1 MSDHLHR
8 KRTLLLCTALHA
20 FTHIYQV
27 ALLPLYVLIRKDLH
41 LTGDAQ
47 ATLLVTVM
55 GFAYFVPSYP
65 MGMLA
70 DRFSR
75 KKLLG
80 IGLTIN
86 ALGFITLAY
95 ANSLPMAL
103 LSVVLA
109 GFGGSFYHPAAT
121 SLIARL
127 YPEATGKALGTA
139 GMGASFGFFIAP
151 FYAGWRAGISGWR
164 APVLELG
171 ILGLIAAAAF
181 MWLAHDHPTREFQDD
196 INKSNEKLFATP
208 MLWVLFLSAAFFFC
222 LRDFSGMGVASL
234 GSLFLQRAHGMD
246 AKQTGIA
253 LSCIYLASLIS
264 NPIFGSWSDRG
275 RIRLTAV
282 VLCIAAFTVF
292 IFPHLNSHW
301 LAPALGIYGFFF
313 MASYP
318 IVEAALME
326 AVHDS
331 VRGRVF
337 GLFITIGGLLGNISH
352 WFVGRWVEMLGVG
365 AGNVANYFSIYAIL
379 AVMLLLSL
387 AGLAFLHGIRRRD
400 HDVFEH
406 RETPQPV
413 TTAENH

>member
-1 MSDHLHR
+1 MSDHIHR
-8 KRTLLLCTALHA
+8 KRTLLLCTGLHA

-55 GFAYFVPSYP
+55 GMAYFVPSYP

-80 IGLTIN
+80 LGLTIN
-86 ALGFITLAY
+86 ALGFISLAY
-95 ANSLPMAL
+95 ANSFGMAL
-103 LSVVLA
+103 LAVVLA

-151 FYAGWRAGISGWR
+151 FYAGWRADTSGWR

-171 ILGLIAAAAF
+171 ILGLLAAAAF
-181 MWLAHDHPTREFQDD
+181 MWFAHDHPTREFQDD
-196 INKSNEKLFATP
+196 INKTKEKLFATP
-208 MLWVLFLSAAFFFC
+208 MLWVLFLTAAFFFC
-222 LRDFSGMGVASL
+222 LRDFAGMGVASL
-234 GSLFLQRAHGMD
+234 GSLFLQRAHGLD
-246 AKQTGIA
+246 PKQTGIA

-264 NPIFGSWSDRG
+264 NPIFGSLSDRG
-275 RIRLTAV
+275 RVRWTTMLI
-282 VLCIAAFTVF
+282 CIASFTVF
-292 IFPHLNSHW
+292 MFPRLDSHW
-301 LAPALGIYGFFF
+301 LAPMLGAYGFFF

-326 AVHDS
+326 SVHDS

-352 WFVGRWVEMLGVG
+352 WFVGHWVESLG
-365 AGNVANYFSIYAIL
+365 AGASVVANYFGIYNIL
-379 AVMLLLSL
+379 AGMLLMSL
-387 AGLAFLHGIRRRD
+387 VGLACLHAVRRRD
-400 HDVFEH
+400 HDVFDH
-406 RETPQPV
+406 KINRKSQSI
-413 TTAENH
+413 TTK

>member
-1 MSDHLHR
+1 MSDKLHR
-8 KRTLLLCTALHA
+8 TRTLLLCTVLHA

-27 ALLPLYVLIRKDLH
+27 ALIPLYVLIRKDLN
-41 LTGDAQ
+41 LTSDAQ
-47 ATLLVTVM
+47 ATLLVSIM
-55 GFAYFVPSYP
+55 GIAYFVPSYP

-70 DRFSR
+70 DRCSR

-80 IGLTIN
+80 AGLAIN
-86 ALGFITLAY
+86 ALGFICLAY

-103 LSVVLA
+103 TAVVLA

-127 YPEATGKALGTA
+127 YPEKTGKALGTA

-151 FYAGWRAGISGWR
+151 FYAGWRANTAGWR

-171 ILGLIAAAAF
+171 IFGLLTAAAF
-181 MWLAHDHPTREFQDD
+181 MWFAHDHPTREFQDD
-196 INKSNEKLFATP
+196 IKPTKEKLFATP
-208 MLWVLFLSAAFFFC
+208 MLWVLFLSMAFFFC
-222 LRDFSGMGVASL
+222 LRDFSGMGMASL
-234 GSLFLQRAHGMD
+234 GSLFLQRAHD
-246 AKQTGIA
+246 LNAKQTGLA

-264 NPIFGSWSDRG
+264 NPIFGSLSDRG
-275 RIRLTAV
+275 RIRWTALV
-282 VLCIAAFTVF
+282 MFLASFTVF
-292 IFPHLNSHW
+292 IFPRLNLRW
-301 LAPALGIYGFFF
+301 LAPMLAAYGFFF

-352 WFVGRWVEMLGVG
+352 WFVGHWVESLGPG
-365 AGNVANYFSIYAIL
+365 ASNVSNYFSIYNIL
-379 AVMLLLSL
+379 AAMLLLSMI
-387 AGLAFLHGIRRRD
+387 GLAFLHGIRRRD
-400 HDVFEH
+400 KDVYQ
-406 RETPQPV
+406 QPKQAGV
-413 TTAENH
+413 TA

>member
-41 LTGDAQ
+41 LTSDAQ

-55 GFAYFVPSYP
+55 GMAYFVPSYP

-80 IGLTIN
+80 LGLTIN

-95 ANSLPMAL
+95 ANSMSMAL
-103 LSVVLA
+103 LAVVLA

-151 FYAGWRAGISGWR
+151 FYAGWRAGMSGWR

-171 ILGLIAAAAF
+171 ILGLFAAAAF

-196 INKSNEKLFATP
+196 INKTKEKLFATP

-234 GSLFLQRAHGMD
+234 GSLFLQRAHAMD

-275 RIRLTAV
+275 RIRLTAI
-282 VLCIAAFTVF
+282 VLFIAAFTVF

-301 LAPALGIYGFFF
+301 LAPMLGAYGFFF

-352 WFVGRWVEMLGVG
+352 WFVGRWVGMLGAG
-365 AGNVANYFSIYAIL
+365 AGDVSNYFSIYAIL
-379 AVMLLLSL
+379 AVMLLLSSI
-387 AGLAFLHGIRRRD
+387 GLACLHGIRRRD
-400 HDVFEH
+400 HDAFAH
-406 RETPQPV
+406 RQSPQPV
-413 TTAENH
+413 ATNN

>member
-41 LTGDAQ
+41 LTSDAQ
-47 ATLLVTVM
+47 STLLVSVM
-55 GFAYFVPSYP
+55 GIAYFVPSYP
-65 MGMLA
+65 MGVLA
-70 DRFSR
+70 DRCSR

-80 IGLTIN
+80 LGLALN
-86 ALGFITLAY
+86 ALGFIGLAY
-95 ANSLPMAL
+95 ANSFSMAL
-103 LSVVLA
+103 LCVVFA

-139 GMGASFGFFIAP
+139 GMGASLGFFIAP
-151 FYAGWRAGISGWR
+151 FYAGWRADSSGWR

-171 ILGLIAAAAF
+171 IFGLLAAAAF

-196 INKSNEKLFATP
+196 IHKTKEKLFATP
-208 MLWVLFLSAAFFFC
+208 MLWVLFLSCALLFC
-222 LRDFSGMGVASL
+222 LRDFAGMGVASL
-234 GSLFLQRAHGMD
+234 GSLFLQRGHGFD
-246 AKQTGIA
+246 PKHTGIL

-264 NPIFGSWSDRG
+264 NPIFGSLSDRG
-275 RIRLTAV
+275 RIGLTAF
-282 VLCIAAFTVF
+282 VLFIAAFTVF
-292 IFPHLNSHW
+292 IFPRLNVS
-301 LAPALGIYGFFF
+301 LLGPALGVYGFFF

-326 AVHDS
+326 SVHDS

-337 GLFITIGGLLGNISH
+337 GLFITVGGLLGNISH
-352 WFVGRWVEMLGVG
+352 WFVGRWVESLGPG
-365 AGNVANYFSIYAIL
+365 ADQVSNYYSIYTIL

-387 AGLAFLHGIRRRD
+387 GGLACLHGIRRRD
-400 HDVFEH
+400 HDVYEKPIKV
-406 RETPQPV
+406 EV
-413 TTAENH
+413 TA

>member
-1 MSDHLHR
+1 MSDHIHR

-27 ALLPLYVLIRKDLH
+27 ALIPLYVLIRKDLN
-41 LTGDAQ
+41 LTSDAQ
-47 ATLLVTVM
+47 ATLLVSVM
-55 GFAYFVPSYP
+55 GIAYFVPSYP
-65 MGMLA
+65 MGVLA
-70 DRFSR
+70 DRHSR

-80 IGLTIN
+80 AGLAIN
-86 ALGFITLAY
+86 ALGFIGLAY
-95 ANSLPMAL
+95 ANSFSMAL
-103 LSVVLA
+103 ACVVLA

-127 YPEATGKALGTA
+127 FPEATGKALGTA
-139 GMGASFGFFIAP
+139 GMGASLGFFIAP
-151 FYAGWRAGISGWR
+151 FYAGWRAATSGWR

-171 ILGLIAAAAF
+171 ILGLVAAFVF

-196 INKSNEKLFATP
+196 INKTKEKLFATP

-234 GSLFLQRAHGMD
+234 GSLFLQHAHGLD
-246 AKQTGIA
+246 AKHTGIA

-264 NPIFGSWSDRG
+264 NPIFGSLSDRG
-275 RIRLTAV
+275 RIRLTAI
-282 VLCIAAFTVF
+282 VLCIASFTVF
-292 IFPHLNSHW
+292 IFPRLSANL
-301 LAPALGIYGFFF
+301 LAPALGVYGFFF

-352 WFVGRWVEMLGVG
+352 WFVGRWVESLGSG
-365 AGNVANYFSIYAIL
+365 ASQVSNYYSIYAIL
-379 AVMLLLSL
+379 AVMLLLSII
-387 AGLAFLHGIRRRD
+387 GLACLHGIRRRD
-400 HDVFEH
+400 HDQHQHKV
-406 RETPQPV
+406 
-413 TTAENH
+413 AEVRT